1 MTNTLIFFLVA
12 HIFLGTLG
20 IIFLTAYLLS
30 IFKKEA
36 DLKWLKINA
45 FLTLL
50 AFVGSWISGGYYYT
64 SYYGK
69 SVKPVILKGEFSWVH
84 TILTETKEH
93 IFLFL
98 PFLAFTIFAI
108 TYFAHSDI
116 TKDKKLTLSV
126 AALCF
131 TTVSIALAIMLMGIV
146 ISGAV
151 GK

>member
-1 MTNTLIFFLVA
+1 MTNTLLSFLVL
-12 HIFLGTLG
+12 HIILGTCG
-20 IIFLTAYLLS
+20 IIFLTTYLLS
-30 IFKKEA
+30 LFKKEIGV
-36 DLKWLKINA
+36 KWLKINS
-45 FLTLL
+45 FLALL
-50 AFVGSWISGGYYYT
+50 SFLGSWISGGYYYA

-69 SVKPVILKGEFSWVH
+69 SVKPIILKGDYPWVH
-84 TILTETKEH
+84 TVLMETKEH
-93 IFLFL
+93 VFLFL
-98 PFLAFTIFAI
+98 PFLTLVIFAT

>member
-1 MTNTLIFFLVA
+1 MNEVNIFFLVA

-30 IFKKEA
+30 IFKKET
-36 DLKWLKINA
+36 DFKWLKINS
-45 FLTLL
+45 FLALL
-50 AFVGSWISGGYYYT
+50 SFIASWITGGYYYT

-84 TILTETKEH
+84 SILMETKEH
-93 IFLFL
+93 VFLFL
-98 PFLAFTIFAI
+98 PFLVVALFAV
-108 TYFAHSDI
+108 TYFGNLDLK
-116 TKDKKLTLSV
+116 KDKKLALAT
-126 AALCF
+126 AGLCF
-131 TTVSIALAIMLMGIV
+131 TTVSAALAIMLFGIV

>member
-1 MTNTLIFFLVA
+1 MTNTLLFFLVA
-12 HIFLGTLG
+12 HIFLGTSG

-30 IFKKEA
+30 IFKKEI
-36 DLKWLKINA
+36 DFKWLKINS
-45 FLTLL
+45 FLALMSFI
-50 AFVGSWISGGYYYT
+50 ASWITGGYYYT

-84 TILTETKEH
+84 SILTETKEH

-98 PFLAFTIFAI
+98 PFLAFTIFAV

-116 TKDKKLTLSV
+116 AKDKKLTLAV
-126 AALCF
+126 AGLCF
-131 TTVSIALAIMLMGIV
+131 TTVSAALAIMLFGIV

>member
-1 MTNTLIFFLVA
+1 MTNTLLFFLVA

-20 IIFLTAYLLS
+20 IIFLIAYLLS

-36 DLKWLKINA
+36 DFKWLKINS
-45 FLTLL
+45 FLALL
-50 AFVGSWISGGYYYT
+50 SFIASWITGGYYYT

-84 TILTETKEH
+84 SVLMETKEH
-93 IFLFL
+93 VFLFL
-98 PFLAFTIFAI
+98 PFLTLTLFAV
-108 TYFAHSDI
+108 TYFTHQDLK
-116 TKDKKLTLSV
+116 KDKKLTLAV
-126 AALCF
+126 AGLCF
-131 TTVSIALAIMLMGIV
+131 TAVSIALAIMLSGIV

>member
-1 MTNTLIFFLVA
+1 MNEVNIFFLVA

-30 IFKKEA
+30 IFKKEI
-36 DLKWLKINA
+36 DPKWLKINS
-45 FLTLL
+45 FLALL
-50 AFVGSWISGGYYYT
+50 SFIASWITGGYYYT

-69 SVKPVILKGEFSWVH
+69 SVKPVILKGAYAWVH
-84 TILTETKEH
+84 SVLMETKEH

-98 PFLAFTIFAI
+98 PFLALALFAV
-108 TYFAHSDI
+108 TYLTSWDLG
-116 TKDKKLTLSV
+116 KDKKLVL
-126 AALCF
+126 AAAGLCF
-131 TTVSIALAIMLMGIV
+131 TTVSIALMIMLSGII

>member
-36 DLKWLKINA
+36 DSKWLKVNS
-45 FLTLL
+45 FL
-50 AFVGSWISGGYYYT
+50 AFFSFLASWITGGYYYT
-64 SYYGK
+64 SFYGK
-69 SVKPVILKGEFSWVH
+69 SVKPIILKGDYPWVH
-84 TILTETKEH
+84 SVLMETKEH

-98 PFLAFTIFAI
+98 PFLSLALFAV
-108 TYFAHSDI
+108 TYFVGKDFNS
-116 TKDKKLTLSV
+116 DKKLIFSV

-131 TTVSIALAIMLMGIV
+131 TTVSIALAIMLFGII

>member
-1 MTNTLIFFLVA
+1 MNEVNIFFLVA

-36 DLKWLKINA
+36 DFKWLKINS
-45 FLTLL
+45 FLALL
-50 AFVGSWISGGYYYT
+50 SFLASWITGGYYYT

-84 TILTETKEH
+84 SVLMETKEH
-93 IFLFL
+93 VFLFL
-98 PFLAFTIFAI
+98 PFLTLTLFAV
-108 TYFAHSDI
+108 TYFAHQDLK
-116 TKDKKLTLSV
+116 KDKKLTLAV
-126 AALCF
+126 AGLCF
-131 TTVSIALAIMLMGIV
+131 TAVSIALAIMLSGIV

>member
-12 HIFLGTLG
+12 HIFLGTSG

-36 DLKWLKINA
+36 DFKWLKINS
-45 FLTLL
+45 FLALMSFI
-50 AFVGSWISGGYYYT
+50 ASWITGGYYYT

-84 TILTETKEH
+84 SILTETKEN

-98 PFLAFTIFAI
+98 HFLAFPILAI
-108 TYFAHSDI
+108 TYFAHSEI
-116 TKDKKLTLSV
+116 GKDKKLTLSV

-131 TTVSIALAIMLMGIV
+131 TTVSAALAIMLFGIV

>member
-1 MTNTLIFFLVA
+1 MNEVNIFFLVA

-36 DLKWLKINA
+36 DFKWLKINS
-45 FLTLL
+45 FLALL
-50 AFVGSWISGGYYYT
+50 SFLASWITGGYYYT

-84 TILTETKEH
+84 SVLMETKEH
-93 IFLFL
+93 VFLFL

-108 TYFAHSDI
+108 TYFAYSDI
-116 TKDKKLTLSV
+116 AKDKKLTLSV
-126 AALCF
+126 AGLCF
-131 TTVSIALAIMLMGIV
+131 TTVSAALAIMLFGIV
-146 ISGAV
+146 VSGAV

>member
-1 MTNTLIFFLVA
+1 MTNTLLFFLVA
-12 HIFLGTLG
+12 HIFLGTSG

-36 DLKWLKINA
+36 DFKWLKINS
-45 FLTLL
+45 FLALL
-50 AFVGSWISGGYYYT
+50 SFIASWITGGYYYT

-84 TILTETKEH
+84 SILMETKEH
-93 IFLFL
+93 VFLFL
-98 PFLAFTIFAI
+98 PFLTLALFAV
-108 TYFAHSDI
+108 TYFAYSDFA
-116 TKDKKLTLSV
+116 KDKKLALSV
-126 AALCF
+126 AGLCF
-131 TTVSIALAIMLMGIV
+131 TIVSIALAIMLSGIV

>member
-1 MTNTLIFFLVA
+1 MNEVNIFFLVA

-36 DLKWLKINA
+36 DFKWLKINS
-45 FLTLL
+45 FLALL
-50 AFVGSWISGGYYYT
+50 SFLASWIKGGYYYT

-84 TILTETKEH
+84 SVLMETKEH
-93 IFLFL
+93 VFLFL
-98 PFLAFTIFAI
+98 PFLTLTLFAV
-108 TYFAHSDI
+108 TYFAHQDLK
-116 TKDKKLTLSV
+116 KDKKLSL
-126 AALCF
+126 AAAGLCF
-131 TTVSIALAIMLMGIV
+131 TTVSVALAIMLSGIV